1 MRRIAING
9 FGRIGRALFR
19 LSLEPDTDFEVVAI
33 NDLTDTTTLAHLLTH
48 DSVWPRFDHDVDFAA
63 EAIIVDGREIAV
75 TSQADPEAIDWNSH
89 DVELVVEST
98 GRFTRQDQAEAHLG
112 GTVNTVVLSAPG
124 KDVDATLV
132 MGVNEDTFDPATH
145 SVVSNASCTTNCMAT
160 VVKAL
165 DDALGVESGLLNT
178 VHAYTGDQMLVDG
191 PHRDLRRARAAA
203 VNIVPTTTGAARTV
217 GRVMPHL
224 EGRLDGLAV
233 RVPVP
238 AGSIIDFTFTT
249 GTPADRDEV
258 NAILAAAAEGSPYLD
273 FSADELVSSDIVGT
287 TASAIVDSKLTM
299 VLGDQIKVVAWYD
312 NEWGYTNR
320 LKDMVSYIL
329 SERDS

>member
-48 DSVWPRFDHDVDFAA
+48 DSVWPRLDHDVDATD

-75 TSQADPEAIDWNSH
+75 TSQADPAEIDWSSH
-89 DVELVVEST
+89 NVELVVEST

-112 GTVNTVVLSAPG
+112 GTVKTVVLSAPG

-132 MGVNEDTFDPATH
+132 MGVNEDTFDPTEH

-165 DDALGVESGLLNT
+165 DDTLGVETGLLNT

-224 EGRLDGLAV
+224 EGKLDGLAV

-249 GTPADRDEV
+249 TKSADRDEV
-258 NAILAAAAEGSPYLD
+258 NALLASAADESPYLD
-273 FSADELVSSDIVGT
+273 FSTDELVSSDIVGT

>member
-19 LSLEPDTDFEVVAI
+19 LSLEPGTDFEVVAV
-33 NDLTDTTTLAHLLTH
+33 NDLTDTATLAHLLTH
-48 DSVWPRFDHDVDFAA
+48 DSVWPRFDHAV
-63 EAIIVDGREIAV
+63 EASADALTVDGREIAV
-75 TSQADPEAIDWNSH
+75 FSESDPAAIDWSRH
-89 DVELVVEST
+89 GVELVVEST
-98 GRFTRQDQAEAHLG
+98 GHFTRRDQAEAHLG
-112 GTVNTVVLSAPG
+112 GTVSTVVLSAPG
-124 KDVDATLV
+124 KDVDATFV
-132 MGVNEDTFDPATH
+132 MGVNESDFDPDTH

-238 AGSIIDFTFTT
+238 AGSIIDFTFTPSR
-249 GTPADRDEV
+249 GADRDEV
-258 NAILAAAAEGSPYLD
+258 NAILAAAAEDSAYLEY
-273 FSADELVSSDIVGT
+273 STDELVSTDIVGT

>member
-19 LSLEPDTDFEVVAI
+19 LSLEPGTDFEVVAV
-33 NDLTDTTTLAHLLTH
+33 NDLTDTATLAHLLTH
-48 DSVWPRFDHDVDFAA
+48 DSVWPRFDHAV
-63 EAIIVDGREIAV
+63 EASADALTVDGREIAV
-75 TSQADPEAIDWNSH
+75 FSESDPAAIDWPRH
-89 DVELVVEST
+89 GVELVVEST
-98 GRFTRQDQAEAHLG
+98 GHFTRRDQAEAHLG
-112 GTVNTVVLSAPG
+112 GTVSTVVLSAPG
-124 KDVDATLV
+124 KDVDATFV
-132 MGVNEDTFDPATH
+132 MGVNESDFDPDTH

-238 AGSIIDFTFTT
+238 AGSIIDFTFTPSR
-249 GTPADRDEV
+249 GADRDEV
-258 NAILAAAAEGSPYLD
+258 NAILAAAAEDSAYLEY
-273 FSADELVSSDIVGT
+273 STDELVSTDIVGT

>member
-19 LSLEPDTDFEVVAI
+19 LSLEPGTDFEVVAV
-33 NDLTDTTTLAHLLTH
+33 NDLTDTATLAHLLTH
-48 DSVWPRFDHDVDFAA
+48 DSVWPRFDHAV
-63 EAIIVDGREIAV
+63 EASADALTVDGREIAV
-75 TSQADPEAIDWNSH
+75 FSESDPAAIDWSGH
-89 DVELVVEST
+89 GVELVVEST
-98 GRFTRQDQAEAHLG
+98 GHFTRRDQAEAHLG
-112 GTVNTVVLSAPG
+112 GTVSTVVLSAPG
-124 KDVDATLV
+124 KDVDATFV
-132 MGVNEDTFDPATH
+132 MGVNESDFDPDTH
-145 SVVSNASCTTNCMAT
+145 PVVSNASCTTNCMAT

-238 AGSIIDFTFTT
+238 AGSIIDFTFTPSR
-249 GTPADRDEV
+249 GADRDEV
-258 NAILAAAAEGSPYLD
+258 NAILAAAAEDSAYLEY
-273 FSADELVSSDIVGT
+273 STDELVSTDIVGT

>member
-19 LSLEPDTDFEVVAI
+19 LSLEPGSDFDVVAI
-33 NDLTDTTTLAHLLTH
+33 NDLTDTATLAHLLTH
-48 DSVWPRFDHDVDFAA
+48 DSVWPRFDHTVEAA
-63 EAIIVDGREIAV
+63 EDSLSVDGRTV
-75 TSQADPEAIDWNSH
+75 TVFSQADPGSIDWSAH
-89 DVELVVEST
+89 EVELVVEST
-98 GRFTRQDQAEAHLG
+98 GRFTRRDQAEAHLG
-112 GTVNTVVLSAPG
+112 GSVGTVVLSAPG
-124 KDVDATLV
+124 KDVDATFV
-132 MGVNEDTFDPATH
+132 MGVNETDFDPDQHT
-145 SVVSNASCTTNCMAT
+145 VVSNASCTTNCMAT
-160 VVKAL
+160 VVKAV
-165 DDALGVESGLLNT
+165 DDAIGVEAGLLNT

-224 EGRLDGLAV
+224 AGKLDGLAV

-238 AGSIIDFTFTT
+238 AGSIIDFTFTPSRET
-249 GTPADRDEV
+249 TLEEV
-258 NAILAAAAEGSPYLD
+258 NEVLARAAESSPYLEY
-273 FSADELVSSDIVGT
+273 STDELVSTDIVGT
-287 TASAIVDSKLTM
+287 TASAIVDSQLTM
-299 VLGDQIKVVAWYD
+299 AVGTQIKVVAWYD

-320 LKDMVSYIL
+320 LKDMVSFIL

>member
-1 MRRIAING
+1 MQ
-9 FGRIGRALFR
+9 F
-19 LSLEPDTDFEVVAI
+19 
-33 NDLTDTTTLAHLLTH
+33 
-48 DSVWPRFDHDVDFAA
+48 
-63 EAIIVDGREIAV
+63 
-75 TSQADPEAIDWNSH
+75 
-89 DVELVVEST
+89 
-98 GRFTRQDQAEAHLG
+98 
-112 GTVNTVVLSAPG
+112 
-124 KDVDATLV
+124 
-132 MGVNEDTFDPATH
+132 
-145 SVVSNASCTTNCMAT
+145 

-224 EGRLDGLAV
+224 EGKLDGLAV

-249 GTPADRDEV
+249 STSADRDEV
-258 NAILAAAAEGSPYLD
+258 NAILASAADGSPYLD
-273 FSADELVSSDIVGT
+273 YSTDELVSSDIVGT

>member
-19 LSLEPDTDFEVVAI
+19 LSLNPGTDFEIVAI
-33 NDLTDTTTLAHLLTH
+33 NDLTDTKTLAHLLSH
-48 DSVWPRFDHDVDFAA
+48 DSVWPRFDHTVESA
-63 EAIIVDGREIAV
+63 EDSLTVDGRTIAV
-75 TSQADPEAIDWNSH
+75 FSEPDPGSIDWSSH

-98 GRFTRQDQAEAHLG
+98 GRFTRRDQAEAHLG
-112 GTVNTVVLSAPG
+112 GTVSTVLLSAPG
-124 KDVDATLV
+124 KDVDATFV
-132 MGVNEDTFDPATH
+132 MGVNEGDFDPAEHT
-145 SVVSNASCTTNCMAT
+145 VVSNASCTTNCMAT
-160 VVKAL
+160 VVKAI
-165 DDALGVESGLLNT
+165 DDAIGVDSGLLNT

-224 EGRLDGLAV
+224 AGKLDGLAV

-238 AGSIIDFTFTT
+238 AGSIIDFTFTPT
-249 GTPADRDEV
+249 RATDVDEV
-258 NAILAAAAEGSPYLD
+258 NAALRTAAEGSDYLE
-273 FSADELVSSDIVGT
+273 FSTDELVSSDIVGT
-287 TASAIVDSKLTM
+287 TASAIVDSQLTM
-299 VLGDQIKVVAWYD
+299 AVGSQMKVVAWYD

>member
-19 LSLEPDTDFEVVAI
+19 LSLEPGSDFEVVAI
-33 NDLTDTTTLAHLLTH
+33 NDLTDTATLAHLLTH
-48 DSVWPRFDHDVDFAA
+48 DSVWPRFDHTVEAA
-63 EAIIVDGREIAV
+63 EDSLSVDGRTV
-75 TSQADPEAIDWNSH
+75 TVFSQADPGSIDWSAH
-89 DVELVVEST
+89 EVELVVEST
-98 GRFTRQDQAEAHLG
+98 GRFTRRDQAEAHLG
-112 GTVNTVVLSAPG
+112 GSVGTVVLSAPG
-124 KDVDATLV
+124 KDVDATFV
-132 MGVNEDTFDPATH
+132 MGVNETDFDPDQHT
-145 SVVSNASCTTNCMAT
+145 VVSNASCTTNCMAT
-160 VVKAL
+160 VVKAV
-165 DDALGVESGLLNT
+165 DDAIGVEAGLLNT

-224 EGRLDGLAV
+224 AGKLDGLAV

-238 AGSIIDFTFTT
+238 AGSIIDFTFTPSRET
-249 GTPADRDEV
+249 TVEEV
-258 NAILAAAAEGSPYLD
+258 NEVLARAAASSPYLEY
-273 FSADELVSSDIVGT
+273 STDELVSTDIVGT
-287 TASAIVDSKLTM
+287 TASAIVDSQLTM
-299 VLGDQIKVVAWYD
+299 AVGQQIKVVAWYD

>member
-1 MRRIAING
+1 
-9 FGRIGRALFR
+9 
-19 LSLEPDTDFEVVAI
+19 
-33 NDLTDTTTLAHLLTH
+33 
-48 DSVWPRFDHDVDFAA
+48 
-63 EAIIVDGREIAV
+63 
-75 TSQADPEAIDWNSH
+75 
-89 DVELVVEST
+89 
-98 GRFTRQDQAEAHLG
+98 
-112 GTVNTVVLSAPG
+112 
-124 KDVDATLV
+124 
-132 MGVNEDTFDPATH
+132 
-145 SVVSNASCTTNCMAT
+145 
-160 VVKAL
+160 
-165 DDALGVESGLLNT
+165 
-178 VHAYTGDQMLVDG
+178 MLVDG

-224 EGRLDGLAV
+224 EGKLDGLAV

-249 GTPADRDEV
+249 SKSADRDEV
-258 NAILAAAAEGSPYLD
+258 NAILASAADESPYLD
-273 FSADELVSSDIVGT
+273 FSTDELVSSDIVGT

>member
-19 LSLEPDTDFEVVAI
+19 LSLEPGTDFEVVAV
-33 NDLTDTTTLAHLLTH
+33 NDLTDTATLAHLLTH
-48 DSVWPRFDHDVDFAA
+48 DSVWPRFDHAV
-63 EAIIVDGREIAV
+63 EASADALTVDGREIAV
-75 TSQADPEAIDWNSH
+75 FSESDPAAIDWSRH
-89 DVELVVEST
+89 GVELVVEST
-98 GRFTRQDQAEAHLG
+98 GHFTRRDQAEAHLG
-112 GTVNTVVLSAPG
+112 GTVSTVVLSAPG
-124 KDVDATLV
+124 KDVDATFV
-132 MGVNEDTFDPATH
+132 MGVNESDFDPDTH

-203 VNIVPTTTGAARTV
+203 VNIVPTTTGAACTV

-238 AGSIIDFTFTT
+238 AGSIIDFTFTPSR
-249 GTPADRDEV
+249 GADRDEV
-258 NAILAAAAEGSPYLD
+258 NAILAAAAEDSAYLEY
-273 FSADELVSSDIVGT
+273 STDELVSTDIVGT

>member
-9 FGRIGRALFR
+9 FGRIGRALYR
-19 LSLEPDTDFEVVAI
+19 LSLEPTSDFEVVAI
-33 NDLTDTTTLAHLLTH
+33 NDLTDTKTLAHLLTY
-48 DSVWPRFDHDVDFAA
+48 DSVWPRFEHSV
-63 EAIIVDGREIAV
+63 EASDDSLTIGGKTIAV
-75 TSQADPEAIDWNSH
+75 LNQADPSDIDWSTYEA
-89 DVELVVEST
+89 ELVVEST
-98 GRFTRQDQAEAHLG
+98 GLFTRRDQAEAHLG
-112 GTVNTVVLSAPG
+112 GTVKTVVLSAPG
-124 KDVDATLV
+124 KDVDGTFV
-132 MGVNEDTFDPATH
+132 MGVNEADFDPAQHT
-145 SVVSNASCTTNCMAT
+145 VVSNASCTTNCMAT
-160 VVKAL
+160 VVKAV

-224 EGRLDGLAV
+224 AGKLDGLAV

-238 AGSIIDFTFTT
+238 AGSIIDFTFTPKRNAT
-249 GTPADRDEV
+249 TEEV
-258 NAILAAAAEGSPYLD
+258 NDILAKAAEASPYLEY
-273 FSADELVSSDIVGT
+273 STAPLVSTDIVGT
-287 TASAIVDSKLTM
+287 SASAIVDSELTM
-299 VLGDQIKVVAWYD
+299 ALGNQIKVVAWYD

-329 SERDS
+329 SERNK

>member
-48 DSVWPRFDHDVDFAA
+48 DSVWPRFDHDVDATA
-63 EAIIVDGREIAV
+63 KAITVDGREIAV
-75 TSQADPEAIDWNSH
+75 TSQADPASIDWSSH
-89 DVELVVEST
+89 NVELVVEAT
-98 GRFTRQDQAEAHLG
+98 GRFTRRDQAEAHLG

-132 MGVNEDTFDPATH
+132 MGVNEDTFDPSAH

-224 EGRLDGLAV
+224 EGKLDGLAV

-249 GTPADRDEV
+249 GTHADRDEV
-258 NAILAAAAEGSPYLD
+258 NAILAAAADGSAYLD
-273 FSADELVSSDIVGT
+273 YSADELVSSDIVGT

>member
-19 LSLEPDTDFEVVAI
+19 LSLEPGSDFEVVAI
-33 NDLTDTTTLAHLLTH
+33 NDLTDTATLAHLLTH
-48 DSVWPRFDHDVDFAA
+48 DSVWPRFDHTVEAA
-63 EAIIVDGREIAV
+63 EDSLSVDGRTV
-75 TSQADPEAIDWNSH
+75 TVFSQADPGSIDWSAH
-89 DVELVVEST
+89 EVELVVEST
-98 GRFTRQDQAEAHLG
+98 GRFTRRDQAEAHLG
-112 GTVNTVVLSAPG
+112 GSVGTVVLSAPG
-124 KDVDATLV
+124 KDVDATFV
-132 MGVNEDTFDPATH
+132 MGVNETDFDPDQHT
-145 SVVSNASCTTNCMAT
+145 VVSNASCTTNCMAT
-160 VVKAL
+160 VVKAV
-165 DDALGVESGLLNT
+165 DDSIGVEAGLLNT

-224 EGRLDGLAV
+224 AGKLDGLAV

-238 AGSIIDFTFTT
+238 AGSIIDFTFTPSRET
-249 GTPADRDEV
+249 TVDEV
-258 NAILAAAAEGSPYLD
+258 NEVLARAAESSPYLEY
-273 FSADELVSSDIVGT
+273 SSDELVSTDIVGT
-287 TASAIVDSKLTM
+287 TASAIVDSQLTM
-299 VLGDQIKVVAWYD
+299 AVGQQIKVVAWYD

-320 LKDMVSYIL
+320 LKDMVSFIL

>member
-1 MRRIAING
+1 
-9 FGRIGRALFR
+9 
-19 LSLEPDTDFEVVAI
+19 
-33 NDLTDTTTLAHLLTH
+33 
-48 DSVWPRFDHDVDFAA
+48 
-63 EAIIVDGREIAV
+63 
-75 TSQADPEAIDWNSH
+75 
-89 DVELVVEST
+89 
-98 GRFTRQDQAEAHLG
+98 
-112 GTVNTVVLSAPG
+112 
-124 KDVDATLV
+124 
-132 MGVNEDTFDPATH
+132 
-145 SVVSNASCTTNCMAT
+145 MAT
-160 VVKAL
+160 VVKAV

-224 EGRLDGLAV
+224 E
-233 RVPVP
+233 P
-238 AGSIIDFTFTT
+238 ASSTDWPFACPCPPDRSSTS
-249 GTPADRDEV
+249 PSPPAKSADRDEV
-258 NAILAAAAEGSPYLD
+258 NAILASAADGSPYLD
-273 FSADELVSSDIVGT
+273 YSTDELVSTDIVGT